1 MKILKP
7 VLSLLALLSVTL
19 GMAQE
24 NIFLERD
31 FWKGNPTIAQVET
44 AIAAGNDI
52 SELNSNM
59 FDAVCYALLE
69 NTDNPTIKH
78 LLTKNGN
85 AVDKITHDGRTYIFW
100 AAYRNNL
107 EIMEYLVANGARADV
122 KDSHGYNVINFAARG
137 GQTNTALYDFLLS
150 HNADI
155 NDTTNNGANAL
166 LLVAPSVTDFKTFNY
181 FSSKGLD
188 LKSTD
193 NDGNG
198 LFTYAARGGDIAILK
213 KLKAK
218 GLPYSN
224 LNKMGGN
231 AILMASKGIN
241 NGKNGLETVKYL
253 ESLGLEPNIT
263 NKEGYNPLHAIA
275 YKSNDINLFK
285 YFINK
290 GVAVNQKNK
299 GGYTPFMNAANS
311 NNIEVVSFL
320 MDYVTDINTTS
331 ENGRS
336 ALALAV
342 KGNTPEVVDFLI
354 QKGANVNTVDAKGN
368 TLAYYL
374 LNNFNKKS
382 TETFESKL
390 KLLRANGLDLS
401 TAQHNGNSLL
411 HLAAKENN
419 MALLKRLEEFN
430 MDINQKN
437 DEGNTALHLAAMTS
451 HDDAILKYLVER
463 GADKSAKTDFDES
476 VYDLAS
482 ENEILKNQKIALEFL
497 K

>member
-1 MKILKP
+1 MK
-7 VLSLLALLSVTL
+7 LLNTVFTVFALLSVSL
-19 GMAQE
+19 CMAQE
-24 NIFLERD
+24 NIFLNRD
-31 FWKGNPTIAQVET
+31 YWKGNPTVAQVET
-44 AIAAGNDI
+44 DIAAGNDI

-69 NTDNPTIKH
+69 NTDNATIKH
-78 LLTKNGN
+78 LLTKKGN

-137 GQTNTALYDFLLS
+137 GQTNTALYDFLLK
-150 HNADI
+150 HDADI
-155 NDTTNNGANAL
+155 MDTTNNGANAL
-166 LLVAPSVTDFKTFNY
+166 LLVAPSVTDFKTFDY
-181 FSSKGLD
+181 FSNKGLD
-188 LKSTD
+188 LNSTD

-198 LFTYAARGGDIAILK
+198 LFDYTARGGDIAILK

-218 GLPYSN
+218 GLPYN
-224 LNKMGGN
+224 TLNKLEGN
-231 AILMASKGIN
+231 AILMASKGIDN
-241 NGKNGLETVKYL
+241 PKNGLATFIYL
-253 ESLGLEPNIT
+253 ESLGIEPNIT
-263 NKEGYNPLHAIA
+263 DKEGLNPLHAIA
-275 YKSNDINLFK
+275 YKNNDIDLFK
-285 YFINK
+285 YFIDK
-290 GVAVNQKNK
+290 GVAVNQKDK
-299 GGYTPFMNAANS
+299 GGDTPFMNAANS
-311 NNIEVVSFL
+311 NNLEIVKFL
-320 MDYVTDINTTS
+320 IDYVTDINTTN
-331 ENGRS
+331 EHGRS
-336 ALALAV
+336 ALAMAV
-342 KGNTPEVVDFLI
+342 NKNNTEVVDFLV
-354 QKGANVNTVDAKGN
+354 QKGADVNTVDAKGN

-382 TETFESKL
+382 PETFESKL
-390 KLLRANGLDLS
+390 KLLQANGLDLT

-411 HLAAKENN
+411 HLAAKDNN
-419 MALLKRLEEFN
+419 MALLERLEEFN
-430 MDINQKN
+430 MNINQKN
-437 DEGNTALHLAAMTS
+437 NEGNTALHLAAMTS

>member
-1 MKILKP
+1 MKHLKT
-7 VLSLLALLSVTL
+7 VFTIITLSCISLC
-19 GMAQE
+19 MAQE
-24 NIFLERD
+24 NIFLKRD
-31 FWKGNPTIAQVET
+31 YWKGNPSITQIES

-52 SELNSNM
+52 TELNSNM

-69 NTDNPTIKH
+69 NTDNATIKH
-78 LLTKNGN
+78 LLTKKGN

-107 EIMEYLVANGARADV
+107 EIMEHLVANGARADI

-137 GQTNTALYDFLLS
+137 GQTNTALYDFLLA

-198 LFTYAARGGDIAILK
+198 LFDYAARGGDIAILK

-218 GLPYSN
+218 GLPYST
-224 LNKMGGN
+224 LNKLGGN
-231 AILMASKGIN
+231 AILMASKGIEN
-241 NGKNGLETVKYL
+241 DKNGLETFKYL
-253 ESLGLEPNIT
+253 ESLGLQPNIT
-263 NKEGYNPLHAIA
+263 DKEGYNPLHTIA
-275 YKSNDINLFK
+275 SKSNDIDLLK
-285 YFINK
+285 YFIDK
-290 GVAVNQKNK
+290 GVAVNQKDKDGN
-299 GGYTPFMNAANS
+299 TPFMNAANS
-311 NNIEVVSFL
+311 NTIEVVKLLSN
-320 MDYVTDINTTS
+320 YVSDINTTN
-331 ENGRS
+331 EKGHS
-336 ALALAV
+336 ALAMAV
-342 KGNTPEVVDFLI
+342 NKNSPEVVDFLL
-354 QKGANVNTVDAKGN
+354 QKGANVNTVDAQGN
-368 TLAYYL
+368 TLAFYL

-382 TETFESKL
+382 PETFESKL

-401 TAQHNGNSLL
+401 IAQHNGNSLL
-411 HLAAKENN
+411 HLAAKDNN

-430 MDINQKN
+430 IDINQKN
-437 DEGNTALHLAAMTS
+437 NEGNTALHLAAMTS
-451 HDDAILKYLVER
+451 HDDAILKYLVEQ
-463 GADKSAKTDFDES
+463 GADKSTKTDFDES
-476 VYDLAS
+476 VYDLAN